1 MFFKEMYEDIL
12 TDQEESQINSDIE
25 NMQAYNRFRASETT
39 KGRQR
44 LLSKY
49 GKDYFETNLQNLV
62 IDYSYK
68 NLQEEEMNK
77 MLTRAKGILLQLKL
91 TGVREDNSEKF
102 AKTIKHIDDY
112 LKTAVFNRSIMEESS
127 KK

>member
-1 MFFKEMYEDIL
+1 
-12 TDQEESQINSDIE
+12 
-25 NMQAYNRFRASETT
+25 MQAYNRFRASETT

-68 NLQEEEMNK
+68 DL
-77 MLTRAKGILLQLKL
+77 
-91 TGVREDNSEKF
+91 
-102 AKTIKHIDDY
+102 
-112 LKTAVFNRSIMEESS
+112 
-127 KK
+127 

>member
-12 TDQEESQINSDIE
+12 TDYEESQINSDIE

-68 NLQEEEMNK
+68 IFRK
-77 MLTRAKGILLQLKL
+77 RK
-91 TGVREDNSEKF
+91 
-102 AKTIKHIDDY
+102 
-112 LKTAVFNRSIMEESS
+112 
-127 KK
+127 

>member
-1 MFFKEMYEDIL
+1 
-12 TDQEESQINSDIE
+12 
-25 NMQAYNRFRASETT
+25 MQAYNRFRASETIKGRQRLLSKYGKDYFETT

-68 NLQEEEMNK
+68 NL
-77 MLTRAKGILLQLKL
+77 
-91 TGVREDNSEKF
+91 
-102 AKTIKHIDDY
+102 
-112 LKTAVFNRSIMEESS
+112 
-127 KK
+127 